1 METRHNTTAP
11 CLAQRVS
18 IAEPTPSLLVASATS
33 QELPLGSCSLETT
46 GGCLLER
53 LNLATEEEFAEVA
66 LLAAEC
72 SGPLQI
78 EAEEL
83 DVVVESLSS
92 GRVAEAVDSCGR
104 GVQTLKVHV
113 VEPAPS

>member
-1 METRHNTTAP
+1 MK
-11 CLAQRVS
+11 
-18 IAEPTPSLLVASATS
+18 
-33 QELPLGSCSLETT
+33 

-53 LNLATEEEFAEVA
+53 LNLATEEDLTELA
-66 LLAAEC
+66 LLAADC

-92 GRVAEAVDSCGR
+92 GTVEEAVDSCGR
-104 GVQTLKVHV
+104 GGQTLKGHV
-113 VEPAPS
+113 VEPAPSQELEPPAPE